1 MHFTTEHRFPAAPA
15 RVAALMV
22 DPDFEGAV
30 QLPDLSAPE
39 VVEHDTD
46 GDAHVLKLR
55 YEYVGSLDPMAKR
68 LLSGRQLALVQ
79 TVRIDPGTGQGTLT
93 IEAEADPGRL
103 HGNAQITLTA
113 DDTDDG
119 DASVRALDGDFVVK
133 VPVIGRTVER
143 KLLPGILARLDVE
156 ADALASHLRANG

>member
-1 MHFTTEHRFPAAPA
+1 MHFTTQHRFPAAPA

-22 DPDFEGAV
+22 DPEFEGAV
-30 QLPDLSAPE
+30 QLPDLSPPD

-46 GDAHVLKLR
+46 GNEHVLKLR
-55 YEYVGSLDPMAKR
+55 YEYVGQLDPMAKR
-68 LLSGRQLALVQ
+68 LLAGRQLALVQ
-79 TVRIDPGTGQGTLT
+79 TVRIDPDTGLGALT

-113 DDTDDG
+113 AGAGDG
-119 DASVRALDGDFVVK
+119 DASVRGLDGDFVVK
-133 VPVIGRTVER
+133 VPVIGRTIER

-156 ADALASHLRANG
+156 ADALAEHLRAHG